1 MENISNIRYGAL
13 PSNSPYIKPFRMR
26 YVQDGITKDADLL
39 KVHDSVC
46 IIIYNRTTK
55 KLIFVRQFR
64 PAVYYAAVSENGSE
78 TDDNVNSTKYPPK
91 LAITLELCAGIVD
104 KDLPLKEIAREEIL
118 EECGFNI
125 SSDRIEEVMT
135 YRSGVDTTGATQ
147 TMFYCEV
154 TDDDRVTAGGGI
166 DDEIIEVIELP
177 MDEVEHMVKTGANVV
192 SPPSFLLGVLWF
204 LSNKKPQQ

>member
-13 PSNSPYIKPFRMR
+13 PSNSPYIKPFRMV

-64 PAVYYAAVSENGSE
+64 PAVYYAAVRESGSE
-78 TDDNVNSTKYPPK
+78 TDDNVDATKYPPK
-91 LAITLELCAGIVD
+91 LGITLELCAGIVD
-104 KDLPLKEIAREEIL
+104 KDLPLKEIAREEML

-125 SSDRIEEVMT
+125 SSDRLEEVMT
-135 YRSGVDTTGATQ
+135 YRSGIDSTGAAQ

-154 TDDDRVTAGGGI
+154 TDDDRVAAGGGVDGEMI
-166 DDEIIEVIELP
+166 DVVELP
-177 MDEVEHMVKTGANVV
+177 IDEVENMVKPGAKNVS
-192 SPPSFLLGVLWF
+192 SPGFLLGVLWF
-204 LSNKKPQQ
+204 LCNKKPQ